1 VTGQGFEAG
10 YTSGSAWHRLLI
22 AVKSAFETMGKDA
35 SASEEFS

>member
-1 VTGQGFEAG
+1 M
-10 YTSGSAWHRLLI
+10 SGGAWHGLLI